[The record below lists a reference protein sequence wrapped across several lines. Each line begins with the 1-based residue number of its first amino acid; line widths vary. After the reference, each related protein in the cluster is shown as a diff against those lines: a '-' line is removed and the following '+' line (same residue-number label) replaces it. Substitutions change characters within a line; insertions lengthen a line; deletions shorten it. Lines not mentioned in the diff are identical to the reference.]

1 MGDDLIVSFDVSGV
15 SYLLFEEFGCLF
27 AVGGG
32 VGVASEEDE
41 ALDAGFGC
49 WIIVFDVM
57 FDIKG

>member
-15 SYLLFEEFGCLF
+15 SDLLFEEFGCLF

-49 WIIVFDVM
+49 
-57 FDIKG
+57 